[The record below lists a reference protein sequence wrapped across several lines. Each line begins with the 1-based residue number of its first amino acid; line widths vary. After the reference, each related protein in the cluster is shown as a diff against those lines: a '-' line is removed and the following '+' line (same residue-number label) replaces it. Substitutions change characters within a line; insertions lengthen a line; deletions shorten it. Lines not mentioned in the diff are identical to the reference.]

1 MKAALVHRDLVVPV
15 ETVASLASGI
25 RTALQHS
32 QAGRALPGQT
42 SHYRSLPGKRVR
54 PQKWN

>member
-1 MKAALVHRDLVVPV
+1 MKAALVHRDVVVPV

-25 RTALQHS
+25 RTALQRS

-42 SHYRSLPGKRVR
+42 SHYLSLPGKRVR
-54 PQKWN
+54 PQK